1 MIGKVI
7 AIATL
12 VAFVLLSA
20 ILQTTS
26 PSTSHPIVI
35 LIVFAFMYV
44 LALGVLTFL
53 LLIINRSILYFA
65 PEHYKRSLH
74 LSPENSYYYASVL
87 ALAPVLFFGMQSVG
101 HTGFYE
107 TMLVVIFEII
117 ACFYIYRRRA

>member
-1 MIGKVI
+1 MLGKVI

-12 VAFVLLSA
+12 IAFVLLSA

-35 LIVFAFMYV
+35 LVVFALMYV

-53 LLIINRSILYFA
+53 LVIINRTILYFA
-65 PEHYKRSLH
+65 PEHYRRSLV

-87 ALAPVLFFGMQSVG
+87 ALAPVLFFGMRSVG
-101 HTGFYE
+101 HAGFYE
-107 TMLVVIFEII
+107 IVLVVLFEVI
-117 ACFYIYRRRA
+117 ACFYVYRRRI